1 MKLEASIHLE
11 DWDIS
16 DDNDDPTI
24 STYEKGKLKIIS
36 TDGILNLYI
45 KSSDG
50 KFNHIKEIHNYW
62 EIMSYDIFL
71 NDDIVSDQENAEF
84 QLELMNN
91 IRDNFINFETL
102 IFTKR
107 TGYIFG
113 VNNLIDSEG
122 WNDKSLERMW
132 ENDEI
137 IVIDMLE
144 DVDPK
149 ILTKKGWENINVNQ
163 IGEDMNISRERSI
176 DEIL

>member
-1 MKLEASIHLE
+1 MKLEASVHLE

-24 STYEKGKLKIIS
+24 STYEKGKLKIIN

-50 KFNHIKEIHNYW
+50 NFNHIKEIHNYW

-91 IRDNFINFETL
+91 IKDNFINFETL

-132 ENDEI
+132 ENNEI
-137 IVIDMLE
+137 IVIDVLE